1 MAVDRN
7 FTALDWISSE
17 LDEVLNAATQS
28 LNQWLQKTDDEAQLR
43 FCLSYLHQSAASL
56 RMVECYGVA
65 VLAEE
70 LELLCHAII
79 NSRVAEV
86 SRATSVLRKG
96 IESLPNFVK
105 AAVAERADDPL
116 PLLPIL
122 NDIRAVRSHNLFS
135 ETPIF
140 LPDLAPLEAAS
151 NDHVDPKFDEATLK
165 GAIAKLRKMY
175 QYALLALLRKQDQEK
190 AANYLVEVTLRVSTI
205 TKQTAVQPIW
215 DLAYLL
221 ACRLKEGEAKPSDA
235 LLFVLRQLDRYLKFI
250 EQHGAKALTE
260 MAPRGLIKNLL
271 YEVATLNTSAADVKS
286 VRERYGLANAL
297 PRLEV
302 NDDSGN
308 AWPVLSA
315 VDRLRIVAGIRLELN
330 DARRTSEQYNHAD
343 QAATQRRLIGSLR
356 RAADALS
363 LLGEGKYAG
372 QLESILR
379 NIVGD
384 EVSDYA
390 ITIRTIDVVL
400 EQLLQI
406 EAGRPAHELVERD
419 AQQYRAVDEALTG
432 LENCKDAISAFIAQ
446 QFNPDTILPVPKLL
460 TDARLCLEAA
470 EELEAARVLGALA
483 RYVQERLARGAQ
495 VEWSQLDTLASA
507 ITAVEYL
514 VESINISVTERE
526 RLILQAQNDVA
537 ELGYAVAPSSSAID
551 LSKPPI
557 DTNDIPQLVSSADA
571 GEANESVLAEVPES
585 AIDESASKAATQI
598 EVEVEETS
606 SVTRPDIDEEILEIF
621 LEEVEEVLEQ
631 IDIHFSVWQA
641 DRSDRSALTEFR
653 RAFHTL
659 KGSGRMVGAQSLG
672 EVAWA
677 VEDYLNRLLDG
688 GVAASD
694 AGAQLIQ
701 GVRELAP
708 RLVNAFATVQPDPDV
723 ELQARLIEA
732 ADHLKKGDEA
742 SAAELLT
749 IVSPTEIV
757 DDTSVDEAPAE
768 IDHELIE
775 IFVAEAEVHL
785 RAIKDFIAEVRK
797 NEPLEYIPLEDV
809 RRALHTLKGS
819 AYMSDLK
826 ELAEIAAP
834 VERLTK
840 ALIAHQ
846 VKVDKAYTDLLAGV
860 VTTIE
865 ALIPEVVAGHS
876 VADLIDQEAL
886 FVMIEGLHDRWIEPI
901 LGGLPGQFHSS
912 NPEFIAL
919 ISSPAIDALFDAEEI
934 VDAWVDEGSD
944 SAIPKLVDSTKA
956 LYELSL
962 KTNEEALSGFMA
974 GLIALLED
982 ERLSRKDET
991 TVLGIRHLC
1000 DTLIDRI
1007 NQLVASQKMTPIDNE
1022 LALIE
1027 QLVSRLTLPSD
1038 SVSPTEEVT
1047 SHDGSE
1053 TAEIEHAE
1061 SATEASLALV
1071 AEDETPANDEAGLSG
1086 LDVQHEDHQDAL
1098 DVAPQA
1104 TDDSSEVADEGEP
1117 VDSVMAA
1124 DVQSDNVA
1132 DLVEPA
1138 EDSAND
1144 SSETATIE
1152 AETAANEERAEQA
1165 GVDVEAA
1172 MLEIDAEILALFVEE
1187 AEELVVLLDSAAEL
1201 WNQDTTAAA
1210 PNEDIQRHLHTFK
1223 GSARMAG
1230 LNVAGEIAHDL
1241 ESWLIRYF
1249 RADVPNAE
1257 RVTLSKA
1264 IDQLRF
1270 SVEQSRA
1277 WLGVQDFNLIER
1289 ILNGD
1294 SSLHATTEND
1304 SSEQNTHELGAQS
1317 AAAVSV
1323 DDSNQA
1329 LSKLVE
1335 GNSSPTAKPAASFAD
1350 LGANTQFEHK
1360 APQEVVRVSS
1370 TLLDEMVNLAGETS
1384 IARSRV
1390 EQQVTDFAFNLDE
1403 MDNTINRLREQVRRL
1418 DIETE
1423 AQILFR
1429 QEQLAEL
1436 ASVEGFDPLEM
1447 DRYTTLQ
1454 QLSRSLSE
1462 SASDL
1467 QDLKSSLL
1475 DNARDTETLLLQQ
1488 GRINTDLQEGLMRSR
1503 MVMFSRLVPR
1513 LRRVVRQVST
1523 ELGKPVRLELGNVEG
1538 ELDRNMLDKMVGP
1551 LEHMLRNAID
1561 HGIEQAEQRA
1571 ANGKDAE
1578 GVIRIFVARE
1588 GAQVVIGLADDGDG
1602 INVERVRRKAIDSGL
1617 LADSQEL
1624 SEQEIYQFIFRPGFS
1639 TRDDVSQV
1647 SGRGVGLDV
1656 VAQEVRQLGGQIEVF
1671 SERGQGSQFVVR
1683 LPFTLSV
1690 NRALMIS
1697 VADDTF
1703 ALPLSSVEGIARIEP
1718 AQLRAL
1724 YNNPEA
1730 KFNFADNEYD
1740 LRYLGEVMGLSAQPQ
1755 SIDDAGAIPLVLV
1768 KTDDHHFAMHVD
1780 QLHGSREI
1788 VVKSLGPQFAST
1800 PGLNGATIL
1809 GDGTVVVILDLVA
1822 MLRADLAL
1830 GYEKHAH
1837 ELLENSVASRE
1848 TPLIMVVDD
1857 SVTVR
1862 KVTSRLLNREG
1873 FDVVTAKD
1881 GVDAVRQLQ
1890 DVVPDVMLL
1899 DIEMPNMDGFE
1910 VARTVKTS
1918 VRLKHVPIIMI
1929 TSRTGEKHRERA
1941 REIGVEDYMG
1951 KPYQEDRLLAQIRE
1965 FLSERA
1971 GLAEFN

>member
-17 LDEVLNAATQS
+17 LDEVLNAATGA

-96 IESLPNFVK
+96 IESLPAFVK
-105 AAVAERADDPL
+105 VAVAERADDPL

-140 LPDLAPLEAAS
+140 LPDLAPLELAS
-151 NDHVDPKFDEATLK
+151 RTHVDPRFDDATLK

-190 AANYLVEVTLRVSTI
+190 AATYLVEVTLRVSTI
-205 TKQTAVQPIW
+205 TKQTAVSPIW

-250 EQHGAKALTE
+250 EQYGAKALTE

-271 YEVATLNTSAADVKS
+271 YEVALLNTPSDHLDS
-286 VRERYGLANAL
+286 VREQYGLVNAL

-302 NDDSGN
+302 DDESGN

-330 DARRTSEQYNHAD
+330 DARRTSEQYNHSD
-343 QAATQRRLIGSLR
+343 LAATQRRLIGALR

-363 LLGEGKYAG
+363 LLGEGKHAG

-379 NIVGD
+379 NIVSD
-384 EVSDYA
+384 EVSDYS

-400 EQLLQI
+400 EQLLKI
-406 EAGRPAHELVERD
+406 EAGRPSHELVERD

-432 LENCKDAISAFIAQ
+432 LENCKDAISLFIAQ
-446 QFNPDTILPVPKLL
+446 QFNPDAIGPVPKLL

-483 RYVQERLARGAQ
+483 RYVEEKLARESQ
-495 VEWSQLDTLASA
+495 VNWDQLDTLASA
-507 ITAVEYL
+507 ITAIEYL
-514 VESINISVTERE
+514 VESVNASAAERT

-537 ELGYAVAPSSSAID
+537 ELGYAVAPISSAID

-557 DTNDIPQLVSSADA
+557 DTNEIPQLISPAENDSNADNEANTFGEPDSTPIEASADT
-571 GEANESVLAEVPES
+571 EAAQVS
-585 AIDESASKAATQI
+585 
-598 EVEVEETS
+598 EEMPS
-606 SVTRPDIDEEILEIF
+606 IARPDIDEEILEIF

-631 IDIHFSVWQA
+631 IDIHFAAWQLDRT
-641 DRSDRSALTEFR
+641 DRSSLTEFR

-659 KGSGRMVGAQSLG
+659 KGSGRMVGAEALG
-672 EVAWA
+672 EVAFA

-688 GVAASD
+688 AVLPSDQGVAF
-694 AGAQLIQ
+694 IQ
-701 GVRELAP
+701 GVRDLAP
-708 RLVNAFATVQPDPDV
+708 RLVDAFATVQPDPDSA
-723 ELQARLIEA
+723 LQRRLVDVSECLKKEDLEA
-732 ADHLKKGDEA
+732 AAALLAVEPETHSEELPA
-742 SAAELLT
+742 SD
-749 IVSPTEIV
+749 VVP
-757 DDTSVDEAPAE
+757 DE
-768 IDHELIE
+768 IDHELIG
-775 IFVAEAEVHL
+775 IFVAEAGVHL
-785 RAIKDFIAEVRK
+785 AAIKAFIAEVRST
-797 NEPLEYIPLEDV
+797 EPLEYVPSEDV

-819 AYMSDLK
+819 AYMSELK
-826 ELAEIAAP
+826 DLAEVAAP

-846 VKVDKAYTDLLAGV
+846 VKVDKAFTDLLAGV

-865 ALIPEVVAGHS
+865 ALIPEVVAGRS
-876 VADLIDQEAL
+876 VADLIDQDAL
-886 FVMIEGLHDRWIEPI
+886 FAMIEGLHDRWIEPI

-919 ISSPAIDALFDAEEI
+919 ISSPAIDALFDAEDI
-934 VDAWVDEGSD
+934 VDDWVDGDSD
-944 SAIPKLVDSTKA
+944 GAIPKLVEATQA

-974 GLIALLED
+974 GLISLLQD
-982 ERLSRKDET
+982 ARLSRDDEA
-991 TVLGIRHLC
+991 TVFGLRHLC

-1007 NQLVASQKMTPIDNE
+1007 NQLVASQKMTPIDSE
-1022 LALIE
+1022 LELIE
-1027 QLVSRLTLPSD
+1027 ELMSRLKQASELSTSETED
-1038 SVSPTEEVT
+1038 NPTEPPVDPSLITPLELVGEHDEEHEEPPAHEVP
-1047 SHDGSE
+1047 
-1053 TAEIEHAE
+1053 
-1061 SATEASLALV
+1061 
-1071 AEDETPANDEAGLSG
+1071 EDETQALKAHHEASSMPTSAVAEVNHEPPNDASNEA
-1086 LDVQHEDHQDAL
+1086 EF
-1098 DVAPQA
+1098 
-1104 TDDSSEVADEGEP
+1104 DDS
-1117 VDSVMAA
+1117 
-1124 DVQSDNVA
+1124 
-1132 DLVEPA
+1132 L
-1138 EDSAND
+1138 
-1144 SSETATIE
+1144 TIE
-1152 AETAANEERAEQA
+1152 AQPDSQLEHCHSEPSTVAEA
-1165 GVDVEAA
+1165 PSGSGELDVDAA
-1172 MLEIDAEILALFVEE
+1172 MLEIDAEILALFVDE
-1187 AEELVVLLDSAAEL
+1187 AEELVVLLDSAADQ
-1201 WNQDTTAAA
+1201 WSQDPAATA

-1249 RADVPNAE
+1249 RVDVPSAE
-1257 RVTLSKA
+1257 RGTLTTA
-1264 IDQLRF
+1264 IDQLRY
-1270 SVEQSRA
+1270 SVEQSRI
-1277 WLGVQDFNLIER
+1277 WLGSQNFNLIQR
-1289 ILNGD
+1289 IVEGD
-1294 SSLHATTEND
+1294 SSLSAV
-1304 SSEQNTHELGAQS
+1304 S
-1317 AAAVSV
+1317 AAGEVSESSPETV
-1323 DDSNQA
+1323 DENALTVIGDEGNQA

-1335 GNSSPTAKPAASFAD
+1335 NTASQSTKSAASFAD
-1350 LGANTQFEHK
+1350 LGAATQFEHK

-1436 ASVEGFDPLEM
+1436 ASLEGFDPLEM

-1513 LRRVVRQVST
+1513 LRRVVRQVSS

-1561 HGIEQAEQRA
+1561 HGIEDAAARA
-1571 ANGKDAE
+1571 ANGKDEE

-1690 NRALMIS
+1690 NRALMIT

-1755 SIDDAGAIPLVLV
+1755 SIDDTGAIPLVLV

-1837 ELLENSVASRE
+1837 DLLESSVASRE

-1941 REIGVEDYMG
+1941 KEIGVEDYMG

>member
-79 NSRVAEV
+79 TSRVAEV

-96 IESLPNFVK
+96 IESLPVFVK

-140 LPDLAPLEAAS
+140 LPNLAPLETAS
-151 NDHVDPKFDEATLK
+151 TSHVEPKFDEATLK
-165 GAIAKLRKMY
+165 GAITKLRKMY

-190 AANYLVEVTLRVSTI
+190 AATYLVEVTLRVSTI
-205 TKQTAVQPIW
+205 TKQTSVEPIW

-235 LLFVLRQLDRYLKFI
+235 LLFVLRQLDRHLKFI
-250 EQHGAKALTE
+250 EQHGARALIE

-271 YEVATLNTSAADVKS
+271 YEVAMLSSSADHVKA
-286 VRERYGLANAL
+286 VRKRYGLATAL

-302 NDDSGN
+302 DADSGN

-315 VDRLRIVAGIRLELN
+315 VDRLRIVAAIRLELN
-330 DARRTSEQYNHAD
+330 DARRTSEQFNHVA
-343 QAATQRRLIGSLR
+343 QTGNQRRLIGSLR
-356 RAADALS
+356 RATDALS
-363 LLGEGKYAG
+363 LLGEGKYSG
-372 QLESILR
+372 QLEALLR
-379 NIVGD
+379 NIVSD
-384 EVSDYA
+384 EVSDYSFA
-390 ITIRTIDVVL
+390 IRTIDKVL
-400 EQLLQI
+400 EQLLKI
-406 EAGRPAHELVERD
+406 EAGRPTEESVERD

-432 LENCKDAISAFIAQ
+432 LESCKEAISEFIAQ
-446 QFNPDTILPVPKLL
+446 QFNPAAIGPVPKLL
-460 TDARLCLEAA
+460 TDARFCLEAA
-470 EELEAARVLGALA
+470 EELDAARVLGALA
-483 RYVQERLARGAQ
+483 RYAKERLARGDR
-495 VEWSQLDTLASA
+495 VEWSELDTLASA

-514 VESINISVTERE
+514 VESINISGAERE
-526 RLILQAQNDVA
+526 RLTLQAQNDVA
-537 ELGYAVAPSSSAID
+537 KLGYAVAPVSSTID

-557 DTNDIPQLVSSADA
+557 DTNDIPQIVASTDIESDVSSMPEKPDDE
-571 GEANESVLAEVPES
+571 GTSEA
-585 AIDESASKAATQI
+585 I
-598 EVEVEETS
+598 TS
-606 SVTRPDIDEEILEIF
+606 SRNEAAGTVARPDIDEEILEIF
-621 LEEVEEVLEQ
+621 LEEVEEVLAH
-631 IDIHFSVWQA
+631 IDVHFALWCA

-672 EVAWA
+672 DVAWA

-688 GVAASD
+688 GVVASD
-694 AGAQLIQ
+694 PGIKLIQ
-701 GVRELAP
+701 SVRELAP
-708 RLVNAFATVQPDPDV
+708 HLVSAFATVQPDPAV
-723 ELQARLIEA
+723 ELQERLIKA
-732 ADHLKKGDEA
+732 AASLKEGNLDAAAKLLAIESDVQVSDAGL
-742 SAAELLT
+742 AAELT
-749 IVSPTEIV
+749 V
-757 DDTSVDEAPAE
+757 E

-775 IFVAEAEVHL
+775 IFVAEAELHL
-785 RAIKDFIAEVRK
+785 GAIKDFVAEVRK
-797 NEPLEYIPLEDV
+797 NEPLEYVPIEDV

-846 VKVDKAYTDLLAGV
+846 IKVDKSYTDLLAGV

-865 ALIPEVVAGHS
+865 ALIPEVVAGNS
-876 VADLIDQEAL
+876 VANLIDQDAL
-886 FVMIEGLHDRWIEPI
+886 FAMIEGLHDRWVEPI
-901 LGGLPGQFHSS
+901 LGGAPGQFHSS

-944 SAIPKLVDSTKA
+944 SAIPKLVESTKA
-956 LYELSL
+956 LYDLSL
-962 KTNEEALSGFMA
+962 KTNEEDLSGFMA

-982 ERLSRKDET
+982 HRLSSNDET
-991 TVLGIRHLC
+991 TVVGIRHLC

-1007 NQLVASQKMTPIDNE
+1007 NQLVASQKMTSIDNE
-1022 LALIE
+1022 LKLIE
-1027 QLVSRLTLPSD
+1027 QLVSRLALSVDRAKPSED
-1038 SVSPTEEVT
+1038 HTI
-1047 SHDGSE
+1047 DGDAD
-1053 TAEIEHAE
+1053 TAETELTQSEAQAPLEVVADDKTPANIDVDLSGRDTPNEDYH
-1061 SATEASLALV
+1061 SATEMEPEASSDASELV
-1071 AEDETPANDEAGLSG
+1071 GEDKPA
-1086 LDVQHEDHQDAL
+1086 
-1098 DVAPQA
+1098 
-1104 TDDSSEVADEGEP
+1104 
-1117 VDSVMAA
+1117 DSVI
-1124 DVQSDNVA
+1124 VIEEQPVS
-1132 DLVEPA
+1132 EPQI
-1138 EDSAND
+1138 SVPT
-1144 SSETATIE
+1144 ETM
-1152 AETAANEERAEQA
+1152 ANEESAEQINI
-1165 GVDVEAA
+1165 DVEAA
-1172 MLEIDAEILALFVEE
+1172 MLEVDAEILTLFVEE

-1201 WNQDTTAAA
+1201 WNQDTAAAA

-1241 ESWLIRYF
+1241 ESWLIQYF
-1249 RADVPNAE
+1249 KADVSTAE
-1257 RVTLSKA
+1257 RGTLSKA
-1264 IDQLRF
+1264 IDQLRY

-1289 ILNGD
+1289 ILHGD
-1294 SSLHATTEND
+1294 PSLDAVKAITSDEQATL
-1304 SSEQNTHELGAQS
+1304 ELADESNANVS
-1317 AAAVSV
+1317 A

-1335 GNSSPTAKPAASFAD
+1335 GNSSPTAKPATSFAD
-1350 LGANTQFEHK
+1350 LAGNTQFEHK

-1403 MDNTINRLREQVRRL
+1403 MDNTIDRLREQVRRL

-1523 ELGKPVRLELGNVEG
+1523 DLGKPVRLELGNVEG

-1561 HGIEQAEQRA
+1561 HGIESAEKRA
-1571 ANGKDAE
+1571 INGKEAE
-1578 GVIRIFVARE
+1578 GVIRIFIARE

-1617 LADSQEL
+1617 LADSLEL

-1671 SERGQGSQFVVR
+1671 SEQGQGSQFVVR

-1730 KFNFADNEYD
+1730 KFNFADREYD
-1740 LRYLGEVMGLSAQPQ
+1740 LRYLGETMGLSAQPQ
-1755 SIDDAGAIPLVLV
+1755 SIDDTGAIPLVLV

-1788 VVKSLGPQFAST
+1788 VVKSLGPQFATT

-1809 GDGTVVVILDLVA
+1809 GDGKVVVILDLVA
-1822 MLRADLAL
+1822 MLRAELAL

-1837 ELLENSVASRE
+1837 ELLENSVSTRE